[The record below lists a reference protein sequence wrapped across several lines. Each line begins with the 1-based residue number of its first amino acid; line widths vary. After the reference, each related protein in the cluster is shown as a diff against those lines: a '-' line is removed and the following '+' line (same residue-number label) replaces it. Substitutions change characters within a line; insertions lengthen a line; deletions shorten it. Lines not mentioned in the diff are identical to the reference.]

1 VSDADCSPHA
11 PSRAISR
18 NLARQI
24 RTNSY
29 GERLPPPLNESTL
42 DLSDEIDE
50 TLVANG
56 SNATDTALLL
66 NLTNGTNTSS
76 PPPPG
81 MPPPPFLASPPPP
94 SIDAPCFFG
103 TCREFLYYRE
113 PALSS
118 ISPSG
123 GPVRGWICRHG
134 ARPTIGWD
142 APQCLHCEVRPLMTP
157 DGPLVAPY
165 DDLLDDL

>member
-1 VSDADCSPHA
+1 MLIALRTFHLTPSHPISPHLA
-11 PSRAISR
+11 PSHRISFH
-18 NLARQI
+18 LARQI
-24 RTNSY
+24 RINSY
-29 GERLPPPLNESTL
+29 GDRLPPPLNESTL

-56 SNATDTALLL
+56 ANATDTALLL
-66 NLTNGTNTSS
+66 NLTNGTNTTS

-81 MPPPPFLASPPPP
+81 MPPPSSPPPPP

-123 GPVRGWICRHG
+123 GPVRGGFAVTALGRRLDGMRLNASI
-134 ARPTIGWD
+134 AR
-142 APQCLHCEVRPLMTP
+142 CVL
-157 DGPLVAPY
+157 
-165 DDLLDDL
+165 

>member
-1 VSDADCSPHA
+1 LLSARSISPHLA
-11 PSRAISR
+11 PSRPISPHLAPSHR
-18 NLARQI
+18 ISFHLARQI

-29 GERLPPPLNESTL
+29 GDRLPPPLNESTL

-50 TLVANG
+50 ALVANG
-56 SNATDTALLL
+56 ANATDTALLL

-81 MPPPPFLASPPPP
+81 MPPPSSPPPPP

-123 GPVRGWICRHG
+123 GPVRGGFTVTALGQRLDGMRLNASI
-134 ARPTIGWD
+134 AR
-142 APQCLHCEVRPLMTP
+142 CVL
-157 DGPLVAPY
+157 
-165 DDLLDDL
+165 

>member
-1 VSDADCSPHA
+1 MLSARSVSRHLA
-11 PSRAISR
+11 PSHAIS
-18 NLARQI
+18 LHLTRQI
-24 RTNSY
+24 RTNSF

-42 DLSDEIDE
+42 DLSDEIDG
-50 TLVANG
+50 TLSDLSDEIDGTLSANG
-56 SNATDTALLL
+56 ANATDTALLL

-81 MPPPPFLASPPPP
+81 MPPPSSPPPPP

-123 GPVRGWICRHG
+123 GPVRGGFAVTALGRRLDGMRLNASI
-134 ARPTIGWD
+134 AR
-142 APQCLHCEVRPLMTP
+142 CVR
-157 DGPLVAPY
+157 
-165 DDLLDDL
+165 